1 MLDCRHLGPAG
12 SAPLSGPRA
21 REEPTKVTVRTDGS
35 PRFQIAGTR
44 WDGREA
50 GVAAVGKRL
59 ARDVVLVSLDGG
71 ERSER
76 RRG

>member
-1 MLDCRHLGPAG
+1 M
-12 SAPLSGPRA
+12 
-21 REEPTKVTVRTDGS
+21 TVPTDGS